1 MDNTDRVLGALRNTF
16 HHDQFKSK
24 LQEDAIRCIVEGS
37 HNAFISMPTGSGK
50 SLCYQLPAVL
60 QDGLSIIISPLIAL
74 IYDQLSHLS
83 ELKIPA
89 ATLNSKQSAKERAD
103 IMERLLCPSECLGRL
118 TLPKIKLLYITPE
131 QCETDG
137 FRSLANKLIELH
149 SVKYF
154 FVDEAH
160 CVSEWGHDFR
170 PAYLKLGNLRSTLFP
185 TVPCIALTATAN
197 SRVKADIISTLKL
210 NPEASQEESCLLITK
225 FREFVTGVFRSNLY
239 YDVMFSDLI
248 KTPYDDL
255 SLFIRQCLFGEDPV
269 KSPVKNSSGIVY
281 CRTREDCETV
291 AYQLS
296 LRGIPS
302 RAYHAGL
309 GSKDRTRVQ
318 EEWFKGDF
326 LVVVATISFGMGVDN
341 AHVRCVVHWT
351 VPKSLAA
358 YYQESGRAGRDGL
371 PSHCR
376 IYYAKQERDTV
387 AFLVG
392 QMSERALTQ
401 KKKEHREKGVQDL
414 ALMINYVES
423 VKCRHAQFAAY
434 FGDDIPS
441 CVNRCDVCTN
451 PTKVSH
457 LLAGYR
463 RVIYGSLVKGVAVDE
478 NEELDTD
485 LYRIGP
491 RRKGKGWEVY
501 DVDEG
506 RFVAKEG
513 RDFEEEARNQRT
525 KFVLEELSRRRKAG
539 EAAGLGVP
547 WISAAED
554 SLLIDPESKLING
567 LTGKTRDQTLQLLIT
582 AVCGHLTSTSDTGS
596 DVDPEKSHLSKLAAQ
611 LEHQIFKTS
620 KVAGVYRGH
629 MARRI
634 SQARKAASLSAV
646 YDAFAEWLNV
656 PVTSLHPVNSN
667 TPSSFSETLT
677 LKPEEVD
684 VRPSPPPPLLSS
696 PPAPL
701 LLPIE
706 AKSASPHPG
715 SFLPKPQSL
724 SIGVNT
730 QDILE
735 STCLPPSL
743 KKSLIGDSSDKP
755 NEENLPT
762 ILRSSGE
769 STMTYFW
776 EKSKPTPSAQKRP
789 QMEDPDD
796 DVSVVKVIKKEGPS
810 KTYFLLQ
817 DPAPLP
823 SQSSQPPPLSA
834 SSQNVPPPLGLMTKT
849 GTPVVEP
856 VPPAFTDFS
865 PYDYRGSCIAESS
878 NHVFSCNRRHESRTT
893 SHRLEGREY
902 SEETRMKTSFIANV
916 VVRSLSRYY
925 SLGAFK
931 DKATFK
937 DVARELTRRLVKSG
951 ISDDEVQRE
960 ISRITNR
967 LVAPHRRL
975 SGDSRTRRPVP
986 ISRLDDLAWTE
997 ALSDIRTN
1005 RVQSI

>member
-1 MDNTDRVLGALRNTF
+1 MESTDRVLGALRDTF

-24 LQEDAIRCIVEGS
+24 LQEDAIRCIARCS
-37 HNAFISMPTGSGK
+37 HNVFISMPTGSGK

-60 QDGLSIIISPLIAL
+60 QDGLSIVISPLIAL

-83 ELKIPA
+83 KLKIPA
-89 ATLNSKQSAKERAD
+89 ATLNSKQSAKERTD
-103 IMERLLCPSECLGRL
+103 IMKRLLRPSDSLEQSA
-118 TLPKIKLLYITPE
+118 LPEIKLLYITPE

-137 FRSLANKLIELH
+137 FRSLAQKLAESD
-149 SVKYF
+149 SVKYV

-170 PAYLKLGNLRSTLFP
+170 PAYLKLGKLRSILFP

-210 NPEASQEESCLLITK
+210 SPETSRKETCLLIKK
-225 FREFVTGVFRSNLY
+225 FREFVTGVYRPNLY

-255 SLFIRQCLFGEDPV
+255 SLFIRQCLFGEDPS
-269 KSPVKNSSGIVY
+269 KNLVKNSSGIVY

-296 LRGIPS
+296 LRGIS
-302 RAYHAGL
+302 ARAYHAGL
-309 GSKDRTRVQ
+309 GSEDRTKVQ
-318 EEWFKGDF
+318 DEWFKGVF
-326 LVVVATISFGMGVDN
+326 LVVAATISFGMGVDN

-371 PSHCR
+371 PSYCR

-434 FGDDIPS
+434 FGDDPPS
-441 CVNRCDVCTN
+441 CVNRCDVCAN
-451 PTKVSH
+451 STKVSQ

-463 RVIYGSLVKGVAVDE
+463 RVIYGSLVEGEGVDE
-478 NEELDTD
+478 HEELDTN
-485 LYRIGP
+485 LYRVCP
-491 RRKGKGWEVY
+491 RHKGGVWEVY
-501 DVDEG
+501 DVDKEC
-506 RFVAKEG
+506 FVSRER

-525 KFVLEELSRRRKAG
+525 NFVLKELARRRMAI
-539 EAAGLGVP
+539 EAAEPRVP
-547 WISAAED
+547 WN
-554 SLLIDPESKLING
+554 PESKIING

-582 AVCGHLTSTSDTGS
+582 AVCGHLTSTSDRGS
-596 DVDPEKSHLSKLAAQ
+596 NVDTEKSHLSKLAAQ
-611 LEHQIFKTS
+611 LEHQIFKSS

-634 SQARKAASLSAV
+634 SQARKAASLTAI
-646 YDAFAEWLNV
+646 YEAFAEWLNV
-656 PVTSLHPVNSN
+656 PATSLNPVDPNV
-667 TPSSFSETLT
+667 PSCSSEFLNH
-677 LKPEEVD
+677 LKPEEFN
-684 VRPSPPPPLLSS
+684 VRQPSPPPLISSSPPPLLLATETKLSS
-696 PPAPL
+696 P
-701 LLPIE
+701 
-706 AKSASPHPG
+706 HP
-715 SFLPKPQSL
+715 SLFVENRLKPQSL
-724 SIGVNT
+724 SGGANA
-730 QDILE
+730 QNILE

-743 KKSLIGDSSDKP
+743 KKSLTGDLSDESK
-755 NEENLPT
+755 EEKLST
-762 ILRSSGE
+762 DLRPSEE
-769 STMTYFW
+769 SAMTYFW
-776 EKSKPTPSAQKRP
+776 EKSTPTPSVQKRL
-789 QMEDPDD
+789 QVRDLDE

-810 KTYFLLQ
+810 KAHFLLQ
-817 DPAPLP
+817 DPTPLP
-823 SQSSQPPPLSA
+823 SQSSLPPLSTL
-834 SSQNVPPPLGLMTKT
+834 SQNMSPPLGPVIKT
-849 GTPVVEP
+849 GTSVAG
-856 VPPAFTDFS
+856 PAPLAFCDRS
-865 PYDYRGSCIAESS
+865 PFD
-878 NHVFSCNRRHESRTT
+878 
-893 SHRLEGREY
+893 HR
-902 SEETRMKTSFIANV
+902 SEETRMKTSFVANV

-951 ISDDEVQRE
+951 ISDEEVQRE

-967 LVAPHRRL
+967 LVAPYRR
-975 SGDSRTRRPVP
+975 SSSDSRAKRPVP
-986 ISRLDDLAWTE
+986 ISRLDDLAWAE
-997 ALSDIRTN
+997 ALSDIRIN
-1005 RVQSI
+1005 RVQPI

>member
-1 MDNTDRVLGALRNTF
+1 MEDTDRVLGALRDTF

-24 LQEDAIRCIVEGS
+24 LQEDAIRCIAGGS
-37 HNAFISMPTGSGK
+37 HNVFISMPTGSGK
-50 SLCYQLPAVL
+50 SLCYQLPAIL

-89 ATLNSKQSAKERAD
+89 ATLNSKQSTKERAD
-103 IMERLLCPSECLGRL
+103 IMKRLLRPSDSLEQFA
-118 TLPKIKLLYITPE
+118 LPEIKLLYITPE

-137 FRSLANKLIELH
+137 FRSLAKKLTELD
-149 SVKYF
+149 SVRYF

-170 PAYLKLGNLRSTLFP
+170 PAYLKLGKLRSILFP
-185 TVPCIALTATAN
+185 AVPCIALTATAN

-210 NPEASQEESCLLITK
+210 SPEASQGEDCLLITR

-255 SLFIRQCLFGEDPV
+255 SLFIRQCLYGEDPA
-269 KSPVKNSSGIVY
+269 KSSVKNSSGIVY

-296 LRGIPS
+296 LRGIS
-302 RAYHAGL
+302 ARAYHAGL
-309 GSKDRTRVQ
+309 GSGDRTRVQ
-318 EEWFKGDF
+318 EEWFKGVF
-326 LVVVATISFGMGVDN
+326 LVVAATISFGMGVDN

-351 VPKSLAA
+351 IPKSLAA

-371 PSHCR
+371 PSYCR

-401 KKKEHREKGVQDL
+401 KKKEYREKGVQDL

-434 FGDDIPS
+434 FGDDPPS

-451 PTKVSH
+451 STKVSQ

-463 RVIYGSLVKGVAVDE
+463 RVIFGSLVEVEGVDE
-478 NEELDTD
+478 HEELDTD
-485 LYRIGP
+485 LYRICP
-491 RRKGKGWEVY
+491 RRKGGGWEVY

-506 RFVAKEG
+506 RFVPKE
-513 RDFEEEARNQRT
+513 RRNLEEEARNQRT
-525 KFVLEELSRRRKAG
+525 NFVLEELARRRRAN
-539 EAAGLGVP
+539 EAAGPKVP
-547 WISAAED
+547 WSSAAED

-567 LTGKTRDQTLQLLIT
+567 LTGKARDQTLQLLIT

-596 DVDPEKSHLSKLAAQ
+596 DVDPEKLHLSKLAAQ
-611 LEHQIFKTS
+611 LEHQIFKAS

-634 SQARKAASLSAV
+634 SQSRKAASLSAI

-656 PVTSLHPVNSN
+656 PATSLYPGNFD
-667 TPSSFSETLT
+667 TPICPSELLK
-677 LKPEEVD
+677 LKPEEVG
-684 VRPSPPPPLLSS
+684 VGQSPPPPLLSS

-701 LLPIE
+701 LLATE
-706 AKSASPHPG
+706 TKSASLHSSSLVENRPR
-715 SFLPKPQSL
+715 PQSL
-724 SIGVNT
+724 SCDINA

-735 STCLPPSL
+735 SSSLPPSL
-743 KKSLIGDSSDKP
+743 KKSLIGDLSGKS
-755 NEENLPT
+755 NEEKPST
-762 ILRSSGE
+762 ISRPSGE
-769 STMTYFW
+769 SAMTYFW
-776 EKSKPTPSAQKRP
+776 EKSTPTPSVQKRL
-789 QMEDPDD
+789 QVGDLDE

-810 KTYFLLQ
+810 KAHFLLQ
-817 DPAPLP
+817 DPNPFP
-823 SQSSQPPPLSA
+823 SQSSLPPLSA
-834 SSQNVPPPLGLMTKT
+834 LSQDMAPPSGFMAKI
-849 GTPVVEP
+849 GTPVVGP
-856 VPPAFTDFS
+856 TPLAFSDRS
-865 PYDYRGSCIAESS
+865 PFDYR
-878 NHVFSCNRRHESRTT
+878 
-893 SHRLEGREY
+893 
-902 SEETRMKTSFIANV
+902 SEETRMKTSFVANV

-937 DVARELTRRLVKSG
+937 EVARELTRRLVKSG

-967 LVAPHRRL
+967 LVAPYRRS
-975 SGDSRTRRPVP
+975 SGDSRARRPVP
-986 ISRLDDLAWTE
+986 ISRLDDLAWSE
-997 ALSDIRTN
+997 ALSDIRIN
-1005 RVQSI
+1005 RVQPI